1 MIPKHI
7 QEDAI
12 FRAAQWKGPK
22 SPAQRP
28 EAEITSVEKIEEPD
42 GGFIVD
48 MKNVH
53 KVAVGDSISD
63 MSNGYGPLERHWSGH
78 YGRNYDRMV
87 VPIDVGKTLLESA
100 GVNAS
105 TCQLVLV
112 GRTGI
117 DSDDPRHTFV
127 QLDLRDEL
135 AIIIT
140 LRY

>member
-1 MIPKHI
+1 MIPEHI
-7 QEDAI
+7 KEDAI

-22 SPAQRP
+22 PPAQRP

-42 GGFIVD
+42 GFIVD
-48 MKNVH
+48 MNNIH
-53 KVAVGDSISD
+53 KVAIGDSVAD
-63 MSNGYGPLERHWSGH
+63 MDNGYGPLERHWSGH

-87 VPIDVGKTLLESA
+87 VSSDVGKTLLWDA

-127 QLDLRDEL
+127 SLSLCDEL
-135 AIIIT
+135 ATIIT

>member
-1 MIPKHI
+1 MIPEHI
-7 QEDAI
+7 KEDAI

-22 SPAQRP
+22 PPAQRP
-28 EAEITSVEKIEEPD
+28 EAEITSVELIEEPD
-42 GGFIVD
+42 GFIVD
-48 MKNVH
+48 MNNIH
-53 KVAVGDSISD
+53 KVAIGDSVAD
-63 MSNGYGPLERHWSGH
+63 MDNGYGPLERHWSGH

-87 VPIDVGKTLLESA
+87 VSSDVGKTLLWDA

-117 DSDDPRHTFV
+117 DSDYPSHTFV
-127 QLDLRDEL
+127 SLSLCDEL
-135 AIIIT
+135 ATIIT